1 MLQGTMTALV
11 TPFRADGTLDEDGLV
26 TLVARQVAA
35 GVEVVIPCGTTG
47 ENPALTDAE
56 HLRVIELTVRACRG
70 TGTRVFAGTGSNNTP
85 RTIEV
90 TRAARELG
98 ADGAL
103 VVTPAYNKPTPEG
116 LFAHYRAVTGACG
129 GFPVLVYN
137 VPGRT
142 GVNLTAETCLRV
154 ATLPGVVGVKEA
166 SANLVQM
173 SEIVAGAPAGFA
185 LLSGDDP
192 LTLPILALGGTGV
205 VSVVSNVVPE
215 LVKALVDA
223 GLAGDWPTARR
234 LHYRLLPLARALFL
248 ETSPAPCK
256 AAFQLMGL
264 PGGDV
269 RLPLV
274 PVSEK
279 TRAAVAE
286 ALSGVREP
294 PVLPSA
300 DRGRA

>member
-11 TPFRADGTLDEDGLV
+11 TPFRADGALDEAGLA

-35 GVEVVIPCGTTG
+35 GIEVVVPCGTTG

-56 HLRVIELTVRACRG
+56 QLRVIELTVKACRG
-70 TGTRVFAGTGSNNTP
+70 TATRVFAGTGSNNTP
-85 RTIEV
+85 RTIEL

-116 LFAHYRAVTGACG
+116 LLAHYRAVTEALG
-129 GFPVLVYN
+129 GFPILLYN

-142 GVNLTAETCLRV
+142 GVNLASDTCLRV
-154 ATLPGVVGVKEA
+154 AGLPGVVGVKEA
-166 SANLVQM
+166 SGNLAQM
-173 SEIVAGAPAGFA
+173 SEIIAGAPAGFA
-185 LLSGDDP
+185 LISGDDP
-192 LTLPILALGGTGV
+192 LTLPILALGGRGV

-215 LVKALVDA
+215 LVKQLVDA
-223 GLAGDWPTARR
+223 GLAGDFEAARR
-234 LHYRLLPLARALFL
+234 VHHRLMPLVRALFL

-256 AAFQLMGL
+256 AAFRLLGL

-274 PVSEK
+274 PVGPK
-279 TRAAVAE
+279 TLDAVRS
-286 ALSGVREP
+286 ALTGLGLAVRE
-294 PVLPSA
+294 VA
-300 DRGRA
+300 